1 MLLKI
6 LVEIVL
12 IWLWAFH
19 TAISWINTPKNLV
32 IVSLSRAFPSM
43 KSSGNFV
50 GMKRYL
56 EVGWKIVHL
65 VLSVLIE
72 LQSNFIEIKLWH
84 GCSPVNLLHI
94 FRISFPMNT
103 SGGLLQTNDFSSNF
117 STNEKSF
124 LKLFTSPSLNL
135 FWVFATYF
143 QCFFTAFTLLLL
155 PFTLSSSNKKKEM
168 IKNRK

>member
-56 EVGWKIVHL
+56 ELGWKIVHL

-94 FRISFPMNT
+94 FRISFPKNT

-124 LKLFTSPSLNL
+124 LKLFTLLTFS
-135 FWVFATYF
+135 VFS
-143 QCFFTAFTLLLL
+143 LLL
-155 PFTLSSSNKKKEM
+155 PYCYYPLHYRHQIKKK
-168 IKNRK
+168 K